1 MDYWSALTFTIRFHG
16 ITRAPLN
23 QLKCRIMCNKRG
35 SQHLKKRALLLTKYS
50 KRLRN
55 NVMSTATTTTAPMR
69 EPRSSFSERPVTVQ
83 STPDFQF
90 LTASG
95 QVTVVELKTS
105 QITMPTRREPLR
117 IPRPLT
123 FKDWSRL
130 GFILLQKWEGI
141 VLEADNDS
149 FTAKLVDSHD
159 RLPPHDATFSRA
171 ELPKNEQQ
179 LVEPGAPF
187 VWTLGYRKIGDTRER
202 ASVVYFR

>member
-1 MDYWSALTFTIRFHG
+1 MT
-16 ITRAPLN
+16 
-23 QLKCRIMCNKRG
+23 
-35 SQHLKKRALLLTKYS
+35 
-50 KRLRN
+50 
-55 NVMSTATTTTAPMR
+55 
-69 EPRSSFSERPVTVQ
+69 EPRSSFSERPVTVR

-95 QVTVVELKTS
+95 EVTLVELKAS

-123 FKDWSRL
+123 FGEWSRL
-130 GFILLQKWEGI
+130 GFILLQKWEGT

-171 ELPKNEQQ
+171 ELDKDEQQ
-179 LVEPGAPF
+179 LVDPGAPF
-187 VWTLGYRKIGDTRER
+187 VWTLGYRKIGNTRER
-202 ASVVYFR
+202 ASVIYFRRLPPWTESEITSAEKRAKDLGGSIGWK

>member
-1 MDYWSALTFTIRFHG
+1 
-16 ITRAPLN
+16 
-23 QLKCRIMCNKRG
+23 
-35 SQHLKKRALLLTKYS
+35 
-50 KRLRN
+50 
-55 NVMSTATTTTAPMR
+55 
-69 EPRSSFSERPVTVQ
+69 VQ

-202 ASVVYFR
+202 ASVVYFRRLPPWTKSEIASAEKRADDLGGSIGWK